1 VGSQIVGS
9 IKGSKPIWSVSKKE
23 RGLLRQP
30 PVCYRVLGLKHT
42 KEKKMKTHDL
52 AKMLLEGPD
61 IEVAVMAAP
70 GVTAYIQGIEE
81 VKTGLYPAPSW
92 HKEAKAMRNVVVLM
106 ASAETLNENEEISI

>member
-1 VGSQIVGS
+1 
-9 IKGSKPIWSVSKKE
+9 
-23 RGLLRQP
+23 
-30 PVCYRVLGLKHT
+30 
-42 KEKKMKTHDL
+42 MKTHDL

-92 HKEAKAMRNVVVLM
+92 HKEAKAMQNVVVLM